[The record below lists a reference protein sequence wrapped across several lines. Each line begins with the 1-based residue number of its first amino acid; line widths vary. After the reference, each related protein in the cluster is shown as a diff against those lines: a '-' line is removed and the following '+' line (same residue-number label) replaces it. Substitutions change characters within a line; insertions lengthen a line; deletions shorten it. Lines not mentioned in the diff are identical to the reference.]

1 MRERIVPT
9 GRVRFFNAEKGFG
22 FLTTED
28 GEDVFVH
35 ISALPAG
42 TTQLR
47 QGTRVDF
54 SVAEGRKGKQA
65 LSVTILESPPS
76 VVKAGRRP
84 AEELAVILED
94 VIKTLDGVSNQLRS
108 GRYPDDAKAQ
118 RTAQVLRAVADD
130 LDV

>member
-1 MRERIVPT
+1 MPT

>member
-1 MRERIVPT
+1 VPT

-35 ISALPAG
+35 VSALPAG
-42 TTQLR
+42 VTQLR

-65 LSVTILESPPS
+65 LSVAVLETPPS

-94 VIKTLDGVSNQLRS
+94 VIKSLDAVSNQLRN
-108 GRYPDDAKAQ
+108 GRYPDDAKAA